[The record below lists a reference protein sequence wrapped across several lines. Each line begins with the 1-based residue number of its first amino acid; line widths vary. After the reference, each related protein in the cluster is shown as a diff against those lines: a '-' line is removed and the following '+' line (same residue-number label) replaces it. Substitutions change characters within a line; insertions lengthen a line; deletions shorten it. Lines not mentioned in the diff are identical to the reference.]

1 MINKAIL
8 VGRLGADPICRQM
21 GDGGLAANISIATDA
36 SFKNSAGDKV
46 EKTDWHRCVAY
57 GALAQI
63 CQDYLKKGRLVFI
76 EGKSRTREWTDKD
89 NIKRYSTEIVMS
101 EMKMLDK
108 APTSVTAAPTPA
120 GADPVMVTPIN
131 EVPF

>member
-21 GDGGLAANISIATDA
+21 GDGGFAANMSIATDA

-89 NIKRYSTEIVMS
+89 NIKRYSTNI
-101 EMKMLDK
+101 KRDK
-108 APTSVTAAPTPA
+108 IETALGRYCRLFNRT
-120 GADPVMVTPIN
+120 IKK
-131 EVPF
+131 PFRKAI